1 MATLFNRLR
10 SYLITAAVAGGLAAA
25 SFLVPG
31 ASALAA
37 EEVVILGLFPTS
49 GPYADT
55 GPTLDMGARIALDE
69 VGFKIAGKKIK
80 YINRDSETKAGTA
93 ARRTQGAI
101 DSDGVKFIIGP
112 WSSGVALAVTEVAK
126 KNKVMYYF
134 SGGRRTF
141 QENVATSTHLCG
153 LPMPGPPWMQI

>member
-1 MATLFNRLR
+1 MGLVLRLSGVGAEIFEAQGQGSTFYEVQIGRGKHAKFRIRVYPIIREVKMVTLFNRVR

-37 EEVVILGLFPTS
+37 EEVVILGLWPTS

-69 VGFKIAGKKIK
+69 VGYKIAGKKIK
-80 YINRDSETKAGTA
+80 YINRDKSHFRNCKRHSHNRIEG
-93 ARRTQGAI
+93 I
-101 DSDGVKFIIGP
+101 GV
-112 WSSGVALAVTEVAK
+112 GV
-126 KNKVMYYF
+126 
-134 SGGRRTF
+134 
-141 QENVATSTHLCG
+141 
-153 LPMPGPPWMQI
+153 